1 MALALIHGTWES
13 ALVVG
18 GLTSAIGFG
27 LTMVAPGARF
37 TRIVV
42 GILFMV
48 YSALIIHQ
56 TGGMIEMHFH
66 IFGCLAL
73 LLIYR
78 DWQVLVIAAAVTAGH
93 HVLFHVLQ
101 SQGLPV
107 FIFPGNHVHG
117 WEIVFIHA
125 AFVVYATSTLCF
137 IAVTLARETTESEH
151 VIGLAHQ
158 LSAGDLQVGSSRSDY
173 SQVSTSFHRAIT
185 DLDEALSEVLGAAEE
200 VTGATGQL
208 HLRSQSLAQ
217 GASEQTAYLGEMSL
231 GLQKMASGTRQNT
244 ADSREAREVSETNR
258 TMTAQGVES
267 MHKLSEAI
275 EKIKASS
282 DATAKVI
289 RTIDEIAFQTNLL
302 ALNAAVEAA
311 RAGDA
316 GRGFAVVAQEVR
328 NLAMRSAQAAKDTAA
343 LIQDSVQN
351 AVEGVVI
358 HGKVVEQFVEID
370 AGAQHVRE
378 VTAKI
383 AAASEQQSREVEQLD
398 TVVERLSEVTR
409 TTAVSAEESTSA
421 AAALTSQA
429 QRMRARLGHFRLT
442 RAPSVAMEAAAERAA
457 TDGAAAASKRR
468 NRRPSQRSVAGPG
481 LHGDVRPTVAAGLN

>member
-1 MALALIHGTWES
+1 MRMAG
-13 ALVVG
+13 
-18 GLTSAIGFG
+18 
-27 LTMVAPGARF
+27 
-37 TRIVV
+37 
-42 GILFMV
+42 
-48 YSALIIHQ
+48 
-56 TGGMIEMHFH
+56 
-66 IFGCLAL
+66 
-73 LLIYR
+73 
-78 DWQVLVIAAAVTAGH
+78 
-93 HVLFHVLQ
+93 
-101 SQGLPV
+101 
-107 FIFPGNHVHG
+107 
-117 WEIVFIHA
+117 EIVFIHA
-125 AFVVYATSTLCF
+125 AFVVYETSILCF
-137 IAVTLARETTESEH
+137 IALTLARETTESEH

-158 LSAGDLQVGSSRSDY
+158 LSVGDLQVGSSRSDY
-173 SQVSTSFHRAIT
+173 GQVSTSFHRAIT

-217 GASEQTAYLGEMSL
+217 GASEQTAYLKEMSS
-231 GLQKMASGTRQNT
+231 GLQKMASGARQNT

-267 MHKLSEAI
+267 MHKLSAAI

-328 NLAMRSAQAAKDTAA
+328 NLAMRSAQAAKDTAG

-351 AVEGVVI
+351 AEEGVVI

-370 AGAQHVRE
+370 AGAQHVRA

-383 AAASEQQSREVEQLD
+383 AAASEQQSRDVEQLD
-398 TVVERLSEVTR
+398 TVVERLSEVTQ
-409 TTAVSAEESTSA
+409 TTAVSAEESTDA
-421 AAALTSQA
+421 AAALTSHA
-429 QRMRARLGHFRLT
+429 QRMRARLSHFRLSQ
-442 RAPSVAMEAAAERAA
+442 APKV
-457 TDGAAAASKRR
+457 AAAARGAAPD
-468 NRRPSQRSVAGPG
+468 NVAGVGKRQTPSAEPTLERWAPRAERRAFDRG
-481 LHGDVRPTVAAGLN
+481 RRAKLADGVESDESPHGPARGSLDTG